1 MTDLSATIA
10 VVDDDASV
18 RQAFVR
24 LLRAAGHR
32 AESFACAGDL
42 LAHPSLGDFGC
53 VLLDVDLPDLNGLE
67 LQATL
72 ERLDAAP
79 PIVFITGHGDIPM
92 TVRAMQ
98 AGAIDFL
105 TKPCEADTILRAVA
119 RALQTGSERRRRQ
132 QLRASERARLATLTP
147 REHEVLAGIV
157 AGLRNKQIG
166 ARLDICEKTVK
177 VHRAHVMEKMAVR
190 SVADLVRMAEHL
202 GVGTENSPGD

>member
-32 AESFACAGDL
+32 AESFACARDL